1 MPTVVVLFNLR
12 SDASIEAYE
21 NWARSTDLPTVSSL
35 ASVAKFQVLRTAS
48 VLGSAAAPPF
58 QYVETIEVQDLPG
71 LFNDIAS
78 PLMQKIAAEFQAF
91 ADAPI
96 FMLCN
101 SIEER

>member
-1 MPTVVVLFNLR
+1 MPTLVVLFNLK
-12 SDASIEAYE
+12 SGVNIEDYE

-35 ASVAKFQVLRTAS
+35 ASVSKFQVLRTVS